1 LRQRLAGFANMGG
14 ISGAR
19 TGTLAPPTGETRA
32 AMVAAKAELA
42 AIEREIRAP
51 R

>member
-1 LRQRLAGFANMGG
+1 VRQRFAGFANTGG

-19 TGTLAPPTGETRA
+19 TGTLAPPTGEQRA
-32 AMVAAKAELA
+32 AMAEAKAELA
-42 AIEREIRAP
+42 AIEREIRMP